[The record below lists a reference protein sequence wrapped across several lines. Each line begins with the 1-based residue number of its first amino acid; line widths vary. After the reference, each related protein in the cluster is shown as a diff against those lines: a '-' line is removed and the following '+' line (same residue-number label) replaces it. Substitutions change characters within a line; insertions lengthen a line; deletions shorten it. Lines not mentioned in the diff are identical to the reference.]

1 MIKDQNGQQIH
12 FKVARISL
20 VRLPKQKTTAFK
32 KNENCAS
39 LETNA
44 EWTATLRPSWILL
57 RSAPLM
63 TQVHFRHD
71 PYSILRKSK
80 SS

>member
-44 EWTATLRPSWILL
+44 E
-57 RSAPLM
+57 
-63 TQVHFRHD
+63 
-71 PYSILRKSK
+71 
-80 SS
+80 